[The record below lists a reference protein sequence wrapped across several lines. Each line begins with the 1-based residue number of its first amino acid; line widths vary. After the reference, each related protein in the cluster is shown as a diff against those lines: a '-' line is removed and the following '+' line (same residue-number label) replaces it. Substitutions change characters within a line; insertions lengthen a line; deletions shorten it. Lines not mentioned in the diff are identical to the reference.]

1 MEKAIGKEMPIEKKR
16 DMLIELSALKLP
28 QTYQDIVAAYGEE
41 KGRKVYDDMFKANFK
56 LTGCRIF

>member
-1 MEKAIGKEMPIEKKR
+1 MPIEKKR